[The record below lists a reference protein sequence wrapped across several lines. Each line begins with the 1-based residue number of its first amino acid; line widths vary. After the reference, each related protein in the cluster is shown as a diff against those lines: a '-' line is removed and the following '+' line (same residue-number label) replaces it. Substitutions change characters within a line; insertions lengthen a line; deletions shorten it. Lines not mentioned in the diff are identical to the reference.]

1 MENNENPDE
10 EFLERLNEKMIEASS
25 LFAEALSNHRELSL
39 AFMNSL
45 LVKILMTREL
55 STREYISLVK
65 CMMELHKLTF
75 GSALRAGKK
84 DLDY

>member
-1 MENNENPDE
+1 MKNNENPDE
-10 EFLERLNEKMIEASS
+10 EFKKYLDERITEASS
-25 LFAEALSNHRELSL
+25 LFAEALSNYRELSL
-39 AFMNSL
+39 AFMSSL

-55 STREYISLVK
+55 SNREFISLVK

-75 GSALRAGKK
+75 GSALRSGKK